1 MSFDDLFTEQ
11 LIAQF
16 AKRRYE
22 LGLTQV
28 QVDERIG
35 VATGLVAKWESG
47 NRKPTLF
54 NAHCWAEALGCN
66 IKLEAYDDNLRY

>member
-1 MSFDDLFTEQ
+1 MSFDDTFTEQ
-11 LIAQF
+11 LITQF
-16 AKRRYE
+16 AKRRNE
-22 LGLTQV
+22 LGITQV